1 MRISIVALGL
11 SAAFVAVAPM
21 ASSDAQTTESAYPS
35 RIVRI
40 IAGSAGADADV
51 VARLLA
57 NGFSKRWP
65 YQAIVENNAAAGG
78 PIGTGQCGR
87 ATPDGHTLCI
97 GHVGTHASAPSL
109 YKDLSY
115 DPEVN
120 FATVTMASVAPIIMV
135 AHPSVQANNLNE
147 LVKLVRAN
155 PGKLSFSSAGV
166 GTASHLTGEL
176 FATATKLKLLHVPY
190 RGASPALTSVI
201 AGDTNISFLSLATA
215 IEQVR
220 SGKLM
225 GITIFSQKRFPV
237 APEVPT
243 AIEQGYPD
251 LVSTAW
257 FGLFAPAE
265 TPAPI
270 VAKLNKDATE
280 IFSTADVR
288 NALLTKG
295 AEAFTTTPQ
304 EMAEFLRAEIV
315 KWKQVV
321 QNAGIG
327 MN

>member
-1 MRISIVALGL
+1 MRIAFAALGL
-11 SAAFVAVAPM
+11 FTAFVAVTPM
-21 ASSDAQTTESAYPS
+21 ASSDAQTADTGYPS
-35 RIVRI
+35 RVVRI

-57 NGFSKRWP
+57 NGFSKKWP
-65 YQAIVENNAAAGG
+65 HQVIVENNAAAGG
-78 PIGTGQCGR
+78 TIGTGQCGR
-87 ATPDGHTLCI
+87 ATSRRAYALHRPRRHPRERAEL
-97 GHVGTHASAPSL
+97 VQ
-109 YKDLSY
+109 DLSY
-115 DPEVN
+115 NPETN

-135 AHPSVQANNLNE
+135 AHPSVKAKNLNE
-147 LVKLVRAN
+147 LVELVRAD
-155 PGKLSFSSAGV
+155 PGKFSFSSAGV

-190 RGASPALTSVI
+190 RGATPALTSVI
-201 AGDTNISFLSLATA
+201 AGDTNLSFLSLATA

-220 SGKLM
+220 SGKLT

-257 FGLFAPAE
+257 FGLFAPAG

-270 VAKLNKDATE
+270 VAKLNRDAIE
-280 IFSTADVR
+280 IISTADVR
-288 NALLTKG
+288 NALLARG
-295 AEAFTTTPQ
+295 AEAFTTTPS
-304 EMAEFLRAEIV
+304 EMAEFLSAEIV

-321 QNAGIG
+321 QDAGIG